1 MKDYKLKKLA
11 KQNFIISRFAYLD
24 QDIRSFPI
32 KDIKT
37 NKFNSEAP
45 NLDRM
50 YLKISQRPRNKPS
63 MPKMPWD

>member
-1 MKDYKLKKLA
+1 MKDYKLKKL
-11 KQNFIISRFAYLD
+11 IIQKCRISKIAFD
-24 QDIRSFPI
+24 NKSPPI

-45 NLDRM
+45 DLSRM

-63 MPKMPWD
+63 MPKMPWES